1 MEPLGQL
8 PVGHQGI
15 QRYIDPYPAGMA
27 PANGLRQGVFVKVF
41 GASAR
46 IKAAQPQING
56 IGAAQDGGAQLRLA
70 ARRRQ
75 YFSVFFH
82 FAQNSSSFSS

>member
-1 MEPLGQL
+1 MNWNADKSVRLSQAC
-8 PVGHQGI
+8 VI
-15 QRYIDPYPAGMA
+15 
-27 PANGLRQGVFVKVF
+27 VFAALLA
-41 GASAR
+41 ASALG
-46 IKAAQPQING
+46 IAYLAQEQVYE
-56 IGAAQDGGAQLRLA
+56 DGGAQLRLA